1 MPECI
6 GNATK
11 GCLGFARRALS
22 ARTRISGDPTTFKV
36 VREAARP
43 CKEGRCALRTCALRR
58 ASVPAA
64 LRSVFRADTRWGL
77 SALVLIITGLMR
89 VFGSYEKG
97 ADYYLHEPLFH
108 IKMTLLVL
116 ILILEVP
123 SMLALMRWRA
133 SIRKGAPPNLKKARA
148 YARYSVIQTVLLV
161 LMVFAATGMA
171 RGIGLPTGVV

>member
-1 MPECI
+1 MLVRWLL
-6 GNATK
+6 AA
-11 GCLGFARRALS
+11 LHLLAYGFALASILRRTWS
-22 ARTRISGDPTTFKV
+22 
-36 VREAARP
+36 
-43 CKEGRCALRTCALRR
+43 LRR

-77 SALVLIITGLMR
+77 SALVLIVTGLMR

-108 IKMTLLVL
+108 VKMTLLVI
-116 ILILEVP
+116 ILVLEVP

-133 SIRKGAPPNLKKARA
+133 AIRKGAAPQLQNARR
-148 YARYSVIQTVLLV
+148 YAHLSVIQTILLV

-171 RGIGLPTGVV
+171 RGIGLPSGSV